1 MSFLNKKIILNS
13 LKVLGLCL
21 LLFVAIQFF
30 KKPPVVADWQEHLSI
45 ASMAEF
51 DGDLVTIKNVRNF
64 RYGPTEKDMHPDY
77 YDQTYDLN
85 EIKKVWFVTEPFNE
99 NQLAAHTFLSFEF
112 NNGEFLSISIEARK
126 TKEQTYSIWKGFLR
140 TYPLIYVAADE
151 RDVVLLRANLR
162 KDKVYIYPV
171 KLSKPDN
178 AKLLLVDMLNTMNEL
193 VTTKPAWYN
202 TFFANCTSSIAKHVN
217 NIDKGRLSIFSWQL
231 WFTASSDELALKAG
245 LLDTALTIDQAREK
259 FMINTI
265 SEKWGDALGYSK
277 AIRGL

>member
-21 LLFVAIQFF
+21 LLFVAIQIL
-30 KKPPVVADWQEHLSI
+30 KRPPVVADWQEHLSI

-77 YDQTYDLN
+77 YDRTYDLN

-140 TYPLIYVAADE
+140 TYPLIYVVADE

-171 KLSKPDN
+171 KLSKPEN

-245 LLDTALTIDQAREK
+245 LLDTTLTIDQAREK
-259 FMINTI
+259 FMINNI